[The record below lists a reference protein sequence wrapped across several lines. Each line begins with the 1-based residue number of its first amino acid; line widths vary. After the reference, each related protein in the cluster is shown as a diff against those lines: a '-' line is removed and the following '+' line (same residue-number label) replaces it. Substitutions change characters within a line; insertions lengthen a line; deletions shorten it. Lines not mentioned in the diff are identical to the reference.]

1 MNDETFFSRW
11 SRRKAEQP
19 SKVIAESGTETDTQ
33 SERQPIAQPE
43 QALAPISDEITS
55 EISAQ
60 ANNSDS
66 NSDNGEPIPLTDD
79 DMPAIESLSE
89 ESDYSQFLSSG
100 VSDELRNLALR
111 KLFNL
116 PQFNIVDGLND
127 YDEDFSKM
135 PALSQEV
142 VARMRSWMQDKQEQV
157 VNETGDETGDE
168 IIGVSSE
175 ESSEKSTAEN
185 SNKNTDPLKQSS
197 ALESTELSAA
207 AADIYEEDPL
217 GDADLEG

>member
-1 MNDETFFSRW
+1 MNDETFLSRW

-19 SKVIAESGTETDTQ
+19 SAANEEAEAKYKS
-33 SERQPIAQPE
+33 PPE
-43 QALAPISDEITS
+43 QEPQAVAPISVEMTN
-55 EISAQ
+55 EISAT
-60 ANNSDS
+60 AGNSDS
-66 NSDNGEPIPLTDD
+66 LPDKNSDNDEPIPLTDA

-142 VARMRSWMQDKQEQV
+142 VARMRSWLQDKQEQV
-157 VNETGDETGDE
+157 VNEMTGAN
-168 IIGVSSE
+168 SE
-175 ESSEKSTAEN
+175 ESAKESSEKSSQERPAEN
-185 SNKNTDPLKQSS
+185 TEKITDPLKQNS
-197 ALESTELSAA
+197 ALESAELSTAA
-207 AADIYEEDPL
+207 AEIYEEDPL

>member
-1 MNDETFFSRW
+1 MNDETFLSRW
-11 SRRKAEQP
+11 SRRKTEQSSAP
-19 SKVIAESGTETDTQ
+19 AVEVETRPESL
-33 SERQPIAQPE
+33 PE
-43 QALAPISDEITS
+43 HDPQALAPISDEVTD
-55 EISAQ
+55 EISVTAGK
-60 ANNSDS
+60 SDS
-66 NSDNGEPIPLTDD
+66 NPEQNAEHDDPIPLTDA

-89 ESDYSQFLSSG
+89 ASDYSQFLSSG

-157 VNETGDETGDE
+157 VNEISDE
-168 IIGVSSE
+168 ITDASSLE
-175 ESSEKSTAEN
+175 NSAENTEASTDESPDQLTQSTALD
-185 SNKNTDPLKQSS
+185 SVKTSAIATDN
-197 ALESTELSAA
+197 
-207 AADIYEEDPL
+207 DEEDSL

>member
-1 MNDETFFSRW
+1 MSDETFLSRW

-19 SKVIAESGTETDTQ
+19 SAPAAEIEAKPESQ
-33 SERQPIAQPE
+33 SEQEP
-43 QALAPISDEITS
+43 QALAPISDEITG
-55 EISAQ
+55 EISAT
-60 ANNSDS
+60 AGNSDS
-66 NSDNGEPIPLTDD
+66 LPDKNSENDEPVPLTDA

-157 VNETGDETGDE
+157 VNDIRDE
-168 IIGVSSE
+168 ITGASSE
-175 ESSEKSTAEN
+175 ESTEEKA
-185 SNKNTDPLKQSS
+185 NKNADPLAQNT
-197 ALESTELSAA
+197 APESTELSAA
-207 AADIYEEDPL
+207 AAEIYEEDPL